1 MFAQIAQSCVY
12 GLRLA
17 VKPGSVVMGLAPK
30 RHSPTALA
38 ASVLMGS
45 GVAVCGLAGSA
56 EAFVFSVPGTGVSTT
71 TTAGGITTDNNW
83 RLVAMPEYVCTDT
96 APSGAIP
103 APVDCATAP
112 KLNPTPLA
120 STPVYISSSVPAPWN
135 NDIAGTN
142 GKTIDSVLYKW
153 ITYATYPNDFG
164 AFGTD
169 NSQSFFNRAGSSSV
183 PIVPGSQLT
192 IATAQQNSQFSGNY
206 SFIMA
211 TEFTATAGTY
221 FLNFDASADNRFQ
234 LYLRRGALST
244 AQVSRTGSF
253 TAQQPG
259 IVGAMLLAENAANT
273 ALQFQTIWNEANSS
287 NVQSQVT
294 FEADTYT
301 LFLRATDNWAASN
314 TYGSTGAFIGSTFF
328 AEVPGPLPILGVG
341 AAFATSRKLRRRIRM
356 AQSAEIRPS
365 R

>member
-71 TTAGGITTDNNW
+71 PIGGGITTDNNW
-83 RLVAMPEYVCTDT
+83 RLVAMPEYVCTGT
-96 APSGAIP
+96 TPT
-103 APVDCATAP
+103 DCATAP
-112 KLNPTPLA
+112 VLNPTPQA
-120 STPVYISSSVPAPWN
+120 STPVYISPSVPAPWN
-135 NDIAGTN
+135 NDTAEIN
-142 GKTIDSVLYKW
+142 GKTIGNVLCKW
-153 ITYATYPNDFG
+153 ITYATYPNNFG
-164 AFGTD
+164 ATGTD
-169 NSQSFFNRAGSSSV
+169 NSQSFFNRAGS
-183 PIVPGSQLT
+183 QLS
-192 IATAQQNSQFSGNY
+192 IATAQSGNAFTGNY
-206 SFIMA
+206 SYIMA
-211 TEFTATAGTY
+211 TEFTATPGTY

-244 AQVSRTGSF
+244 AQISRTGSF

-273 ALQFQTIWNEANSS
+273 TNQFRTIWNEANSS

-301 LFLRATDNWAASN
+301 LFLRATDNWSVSTPN
-314 TYGSTGAFIGSTFF
+314 PTGTFGSTGAFMGSTFF

-356 AQSAEIRPS
+356 AQSAEIKPS
-365 R
+365 L